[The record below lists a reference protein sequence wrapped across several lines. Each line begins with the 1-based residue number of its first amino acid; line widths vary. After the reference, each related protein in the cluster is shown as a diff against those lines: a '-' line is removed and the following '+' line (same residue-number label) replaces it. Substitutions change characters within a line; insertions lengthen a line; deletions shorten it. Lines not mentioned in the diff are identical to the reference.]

1 MAVGDLIQ
9 VKAASGTVTYQP
21 APGVEVVFK
30 GVETGTANTSASKY
44 GLTDGTTNYA
54 FSPIPQTHMQIFTA
68 ATNSLYVILYSYGA
82 GYEVVLSGIQTKGSA
97 LKVGDKVL
105 TGKELSE
112 YREQWLSNRVRRL
125 KIGESTIEV
134 VNPKGEKELHVLQEI
149 IEDRD
154 SLGELRG
161 LICIYQPKR

>member
-9 VKAASGTVTYQP
+9 VYVVSGTVTYQP
-21 APGVEVVFK
+21 APGVEVVFR
-30 GVETGTANTSASKY
+30 GAETGTENSTYSRY
-44 GLTDGTTNYA
+44 GLTDGTKTYA
-54 FSPIPQTHMQIFTA
+54 YASIPQTHMQIFTA
-68 ATNSLYVILYSYGA
+68 ATNSLYVILYSYGS
-82 GYEVVLSGIQTKGSA
+82 GYEVVLSGIQTKGTA

-105 TGKELSE
+105 TGEELSK
-112 YREQWLSNRVRRL
+112 YREKWLSKRKSEL
-125 KIGESTIEV
+125 KIGETTIEV
-134 VNPKGEKELHVLQEI
+134 VNPDGEKELHVLQEI